1 MTEAKR
7 RSLYFGGAVAIILL
21 IIFNLRLDVR
31 MIDKICSDIRCL
43 CLYGVTNTLSIVLQP
58 VLFFLATSSRW
69 TTVRN
74 RVIIASLDPF
84 GKKSSTSI
92 REIIINNRK
101 IEKKIDRKTGT
112 GSPDISFQQV
122 QYISIDADHEGRR
135 IDNFLFNFLK
145 SVPKGRVYKMIRKG
159 EVRVNKKR
167 IKTNY
172 KLILGDSLR
181 IPPVFV
187 DDKAELQIPHRVI
200 EQLRSATLYE
210 DDAFLIINKPSGI
223 PVHAGSGCVFGVIE
237 SFRAMDEFKDGY
249 IELAHRLDRETS
261 GCLILVKKPQV
272 LRDMNK
278 LIKDNQMSK
287 RYLALVKG
295 IWEGGRQ
302 MVDAPLLKNIRR
314 GGERVVQVSEEGKT
328 ARTEFDLQKGFA
340 EASLLEVTLHTGRT
354 HQIRVHSTHIG
365 TPIAG
370 DNKYG
375 DDGFN
380 KTMKTLGLKRL
391 FLHASHLSFTLGDMQ
406 KISVDAP
413 LSDELKSVINKLS

>member
-1 MTEAKR
+1 M
-7 RSLYFGGAVAIILL
+7 
-21 IIFNLRLDVR
+21 D
-31 MIDKICSDIRCL
+31 
-43 CLYGVTNTLSIVLQP
+43 
-58 VLFFLATSSRW
+58 
-69 TTVRN
+69 
-74 RVIIASLDPF
+74 
-84 GKKSSTSI
+84 
-92 REIIINNRK
+92 NN
-101 IEKKIDRKTGT
+101 
-112 GSPDISFQQV
+112 SPDVSFQQV
-122 QYISIDADHEGRR
+122 QYISIDTDHEGRR

-172 KLILGDSLR
+172 KLVLGDNLR
-181 IPPVFV
+181 IPPVFI
-187 DDKAELQIPHRVI
+187 DDKAELLIPHRVI
-200 EQLRSATLYE
+200 EQLKASTLYE

-237 SFRAMDEFKDGY
+237 SFRAMDEYKDGY

-272 LRDMNK
+272 LREMNK
-278 LIKDNQMSK
+278 LIKDNEMSK

-295 IWEGGRQ
+295 VWKDGRRI
-302 MVDAPLLKNIRR
+302 VDAPLLKNTMR
-314 GGERVVQVSEEGKT
+314 GGERLVQISDEGKV
-328 ARTEFDLQKGFA
+328 AKTEFDLQKGFS

-380 KTMKTLGLKRL
+380 KTMKTFGLKRL
-391 FLHASHLSFTLGDMQ
+391 FLHASHLSFTLGNMER
-406 KISVDAP
+406 ISVDAP
-413 LSDELKSVINKLS
+413 LSDELKSVISKLS